1 MAVNSGNRVHAMKLL
16 GAAPI
21 MMPTPNW
28 YEALQRGVMKS
39 SLIAGEVLKGYR
51 QYEVNAKYVTVTP
64 YLFNMVFGVVV
75 NKDRSN
81 SLPVNV
87 KKALNVMPKSLPG
100 LWDKLN
106 AEAYQM
112 NADHKKVEVIYLS
125 EKQHAAWKKI
135 IKPVADKHV
144 ADLNKKGLDGKT
156 ILKQVQKLADKYNAK
171 YPVVAPYLSK

>member
-1 MAVNSGNRVHAMKLL
+1 MKLL

-51 QYEVNAKYVTVTP
+51 HYEVNGKYVTVTP

-75 NKDRSN
+75 NKDKWN
-81 SLPVNV
+81 SLPANV

-125 EKQHAAWKKI
+125 EKQHAAWKNI
-135 IKPVADKHV
+135 IKPV
-144 ADLNKKGLDGKT
+144 ADLNKKGLPGKAV
-156 ILKQVQKLADKYNAK
+156 LKQVTKLADKYNSK
-171 YPVVAPYLSK
+171 YPVVAPYLAK